1 MSPSLLPSLKHWLC
15 SQVDMSYVEYKDQE
29 PQPLGESKEQQQGEE
44 SREQEAG
51 RGPAR

>member
-1 MSPSLLPSLKHWLC
+1 
-15 SQVDMSYVEYKDQE
+15 MSYVEYKDQE